1 MTHYVALVSD
11 LTGRYAN
18 VLVQANTW
26 DQAIDQLEDAG
37 CEVIEDQSE
46 DYEEY
51 GIGLFPANVRWG
63 LDLYMGKRFPWT
75 VSTRGKTGVAAC

>member
-1 MTHYVALVSD
+1 MTYYYVALVTD

-18 VLVQANTW
+18 VLVQADTW

-51 GIGLFPANVRWG
+51 GIGLFPQ
-63 LDLYMGKRFPWT
+63 LEELK
-75 VSTRGKTGVAAC
+75 GVDVIPINELTTHSDFVVHN

>member
-51 GIGLFPANVRWG
+51 GIGLLP
-63 LDLYMGKRFPWT
+63 LLEELK
-75 VSTRGKTGVAAC
+75 GVDVIPINELTTHSDFVVHN

>member
-1 MTHYVALVSD
+1 MTHYVALVTD

-37 CEVIEDQSE
+37 CEVIENQSE

-51 GIGLFPANVRWG
+51 GIGNG
-63 LDLYMGKRFPWT
+63 LLPLIEELKEVDVIPINELTTHSDF
-75 VSTRGKTGVAAC
+75 VVHN

>member
-1 MTHYVALVSD
+1 MTYYVALVSD

-26 DQAIDQLEDAG
+26 DHAIDQLEDAG
-37 CEVIEDQSE
+37 CEVIEDHSA

-51 GIGLFPANVRWG
+51 GINLVPQLEELKEVDVIPINELTTHSDFVVHN
-63 LDLYMGKRFPWT
+63 
-75 VSTRGKTGVAAC
+75 

>member
-46 DYEEY
+46 DYEKY
-51 GIGLFPANVRWG
+51 GIGLFPQ
-63 LDLYMGKRFPWT
+63 LEELK
-75 VSTRGKTGVAAC
+75 GVDVIPINELTTHSDFVVHN

>member
-1 MTHYVALVSD
+1 MTHYVALVTD

-18 VLVQANTW
+18 VLVHANTW

-51 GIGLFPANVRWG
+51 CIGLFP
-63 LDLYMGKRFPWT
+63 LLEELK
-75 VSTRGKTGVAAC
+75 GVDVIPINELTTHSDFVVHN

>member
-51 GIGLFPANVRWG
+51 GIGLSPLLEELKEVDVIPINELTTHSDFVVHN
-63 LDLYMGKRFPWT
+63 
-75 VSTRGKTGVAAC
+75 

>member
-1 MTHYVALVSD
+1 MTYYVALVSD

-51 GIGLFPANVRWG
+51 GIGLFPQLEELKDVDVIPINELTTHSDFV
-63 LDLYMGKRFPWT
+63 
-75 VSTRGKTGVAAC
+75 VHN

>member
-46 DYEEY
+46 DYE
-51 GIGLFPANVRWG
+51 GCFPEELKEADVIPINELTTHSDFV
-63 LDLYMGKRFPWT
+63 
-75 VSTRGKTGVAAC
+75 VHN

>member
-1 MTHYVALVSD
+1 MTHYVALVTD

-18 VLVQANTW
+18 VLVHANTW

-51 GIGLFPANVRWG
+51 GLSLFPQ
-63 LDLYMGKRFPWT
+63 LEELK
-75 VSTRGKTGVAAC
+75 GVDVIPINELTTSSDFVVHN

>member
-1 MTHYVALVSD
+1 MTHYVALVTD

-18 VLVQANTW
+18 VLVHANTW

-51 GIGLFPANVRWG
+51 GIGLFPLLEELKSVDVIPINELTTHSDFV
-63 LDLYMGKRFPWT
+63 
-75 VSTRGKTGVAAC
+75 VHN